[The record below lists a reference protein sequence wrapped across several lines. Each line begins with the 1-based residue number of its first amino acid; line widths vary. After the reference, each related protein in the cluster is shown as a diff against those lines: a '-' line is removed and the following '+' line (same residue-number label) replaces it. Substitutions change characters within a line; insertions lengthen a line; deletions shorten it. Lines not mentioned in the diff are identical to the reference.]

1 MAQDNCPFTRTK
13 KNDSVRF
20 DPPSERSAICFQ
32 LHDDL
37 RVMYASACM
46 AGDLEWLHA
55 VNKLKMSLEFAKR
68 AKGAPAK
75 K

>member
-13 KNDSVRF
+13 KNDLIRF
-20 DPPSERSAICFQ
+20 NPASDRIAICFQ

-37 RVMYASACM
+37 KQVHAA
-46 AGDLEWLHA
+46 AHLQGDAEWLDA
-55 VNKLKMSLEFAKR
+55 VNHLKMSLEFAKR
-68 AKGAPAK
+68 AKGAPPK